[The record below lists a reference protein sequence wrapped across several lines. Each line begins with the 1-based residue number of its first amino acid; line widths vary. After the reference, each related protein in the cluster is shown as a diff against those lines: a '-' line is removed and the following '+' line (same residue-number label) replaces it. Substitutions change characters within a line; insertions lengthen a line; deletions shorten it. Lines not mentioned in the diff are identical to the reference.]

1 MTLQCI
7 LSLLNS
13 IPMKRIVFP
22 FAFGSTLPII
32 SLIRLYFVSG
42 RLAITTQPIKW
53 LQLNNIAKNTKLLS
67 WLDTMDVGLCQT
79 PIHVKPY
86 INSLIKV
93 QTTNRNTKHSLMLA
107 CILLRSTHNSWRVQW
122 KQHDSVLIHF
132 KEYTEYQIHKKNII
146 GRNNTWMV
154 DGRWS
159 TCYILSHDN

>member
-1 MTLQCI
+1 MHI
-7 LSLLNS
+7 VF
-13 IPMKRIVFP
+13 IKRHPNENNCFP

-32 SLIRLYFVSG
+32 SLTRLYFVSG

-53 LQLNNIAKNTKLLS
+53 LQLNNIAKHTKLLW

-86 INSLIKV
+86 ISSLIKV

-122 KQHDSVLIHF
+122 KQHDSVLIHLRNIQNTKSITRGLSAYIAPLLIEIMTTKA
-132 KEYTEYQIHKKNII
+132 KEVVLN
-146 GRNNTWMV
+146 
-154 DGRWS
+154 
-159 TCYILSHDN
+159 